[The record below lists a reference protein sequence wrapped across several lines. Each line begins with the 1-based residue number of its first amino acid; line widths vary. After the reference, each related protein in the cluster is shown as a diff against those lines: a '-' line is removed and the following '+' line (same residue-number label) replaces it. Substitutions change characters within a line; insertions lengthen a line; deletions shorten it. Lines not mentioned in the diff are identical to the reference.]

1 MKYYAVKVGRRPGIY
16 STWQECK
23 AQVDGYPQAQYKKF
37 ASEGEALDFI
47 GRTNRQMAFDDLEP
61 YKARGDGKTLVAYVD
76 GSFDKEDGS
85 YSYGAVFI
93 DGDDIK
99 TFSKRYPKDQY
110 SDHRNVIGEIR
121 GAEFACKYA
130 VENAFEKLILHYD
143 YEGIEKWATGQ
154 WKRNV
159 EATRSYHEFFS
170 KIKKDL
176 EVDFVKVK
184 AHTGNKYNEMA
195 DDLAKSA
202 KI

>member
-99 TFSKRYPKDQY
+99 TF
-110 SDHRNVIGEIR
+110 
-121 GAEFACKYA
+121 
-130 VENAFEKLILHYD
+130 
-143 YEGIEKWATGQ
+143 
-154 WKRNV
+154 
-159 EATRSYHEFFS
+159 
-170 KIKKDL
+170 
-176 EVDFVKVK
+176 
-184 AHTGNKYNEMA
+184 
-195 DDLAKSA
+195 
-202 KI
+202 